1 MLSSILKN
9 CVTDFILALYSFFMS
24 NTTAEHE
31 KLFDEICNKL
41 NELSQREDNFAPQSS
56 KIEKMQ
62 TQIKKF
68 HTELQDTQDEFRLK
82 IKSLENVQVSSSE
95 INQQFKILTEQ
106 LNAERTINTKLNADL
121 VKAHEI
127 SLQLQ
132 LETQG
137 LKSRATQIQNEEKKY
152 SQSLQEKVKQLQRDL
167 ELSFALKEEISI
179 ELAKAKN
186 QFQIEK
192 SDWINEKES
201 FKSSLEEWTIK
212 LTEKDSQISELNL
225 QIESMSQS
233 LNEIELASINQNEA
247 MKNLMTVA
255 ENKIVEL
262 KLAHDKKSM
271 ECQDYYQHLQQSMT
285 QQSLLKQENHNLKEY
300 INKVN
305 IFIQQQQAQHQQLQ
319 PQQNSQVAP
328 SPL

>member
-1 MLSSILKN
+1 
-9 CVTDFILALYSFFMS
+9 MS

-41 NELSQREDNFAPQSS
+41 NELSHREDNFAPQSS

-68 HTELQDTQDEFRLK
+68 HTELQDTQDEFRIK

-95 INQQFKILTEQ
+95 INQQYKLLTEQ
-106 LNAERTINTKLNADL
+106 LQGERNINTKLNADL

-132 LETQG
+132 LEIQG
-137 LKSRATQIQNEEKKY
+137 LKSRAMQMQNEEKKY
-152 SQSLQEKVKQLQRDL
+152 SYGLQEKLKLAQRDL
-167 ELSFALKEEISI
+167 ELSNALKEELSLEI
-179 ELAKAKN
+179 AKAKN

-192 SDWINEKES
+192 DEWFNEKDS
-201 FKSSLEEWTIK
+201 FKSSLEEWTQR
-212 LTEKDSQISELNL
+212 LNEKDAQITELNK
-225 QIESMSQS
+225 QIELMSQS
-233 LNEIELASINQNEA
+233 LNDIEFASNNQGEA

-262 KLAHDKKSM
+262 KLAYDKKTI
-271 ECQDYYQHLQQSMT
+271 ECQDYYQHLQQAMT
-285 QQSLLKQENHNLKEY
+285 QQSLLKQENQNLKEY
-300 INKVN
+300 VNKVN
-305 IFIQQQQAQHQQLQ
+305 IFLQQQQQHQQQLSQQQQAQ
-319 PQQNSQVAP
+319 QNNAASAVTTTTAN
-328 SPL
+328 